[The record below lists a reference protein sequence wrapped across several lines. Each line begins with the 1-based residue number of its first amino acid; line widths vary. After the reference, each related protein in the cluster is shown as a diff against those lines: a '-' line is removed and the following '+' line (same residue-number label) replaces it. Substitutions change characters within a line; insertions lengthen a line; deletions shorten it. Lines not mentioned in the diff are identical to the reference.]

1 MAWNGR
7 SGKNNFSWGIQ
18 SEFFSSIWCI
28 TFQMRRIPDLF
39 LVSAEG
45 RKLMKR
51 ICVCVSLSVYENY
64 YENLT
69 LCFFAT
75 IYDLSSE
82 NDYVWEKPDT

>member
-1 MAWNGR
+1 
-7 SGKNNFSWGIQ
+7 
-18 SEFFSSIWCI
+18 
-28 TFQMRRIPDLF
+28 
-39 LVSAEG
+39 
-45 RKLMKR
+45 MKR
-51 ICVCVSLSVYENY
+51 ICVSVCLSVCLSVYENY